1 MGEAFCGSSAL
12 VAVIGAFVCLP
23 LPRDYMDIAS
33 LDDEPQLVDDE
44 PQLVDDDPVVINV
57 DDEPQQVGSS
67 DDEVVVT

>member
-1 MGEAFCGSSAL
+1 MLFRS
-12 VAVIGAFVCLP
+12 